1 MSALST
7 IGLSKRYGDRR
18 GIEDCTVELDGDVD
32 ELLEEHRDLV
42 GPADAGPPEIGTVVH
57 ARKSGRQ
64 QRMLVR
70 EPGVLAPG
78 WESRQPDLESPVT
91 DYLRAGRE
99 RAGA

>member
-1 MSALST
+1 M
-7 IGLSKRYGDRR
+7 
-18 GIEDCTVELDGDVD
+18 ELDGDVD

-42 GPADAGPPEIGTVVH
+42 GPADAGPPEAGTVVH

-70 EPGVLAPG
+70 DPGVLAPG
-78 WESRQPDLESPVT
+78 WESQQLDLESLVT
-91 DYLRAGRE
+91 GYLRADRA